1 MTAPLN
7 PTHPASYARRT
18 GWRSLE
24 LHTQIDIDAA
34 PERIWAA
41 LTDFPAYAAWNPCIP
56 RAAGTARAGSRLEV
70 EIAWPG
76 LKRGP
81 YVLRVVGAQPAR
93 ELRWLGHLGR
103 PGLMDGDHRFTIE
116 PLGSDRARLI
126 QTERFSGWLVPLMAP
141 WLRRN
146 VLVGFERMN
155 TALKARVEGVA

>member
-1 MTAPLN
+1 MH
-7 PTHPASYARRT
+7 PTDPASRARRT
-18 GWRSLE
+18 GWRRLE

-34 PERIWAA
+34 PERIWTV
-41 LTDFPAYAAWNPCIP
+41 LTDFPAYADWNPCIP
-56 RAAGTARAGSRLEV
+56 KAAGEAHAGSRLEV

-81 YVLRVVGAQPAR
+81 YVLQVLSAQPAQ

-103 PGLMDGDHRFTIE
+103 PGLMDGDHRFIIE

-155 TALKARVEGVA
+155 AALKARVEGAA